1 MVNRLVLENLKHRPI
16 RTILSA
22 AAIGIQVCMVLTL
35 VGVSRGMLE
44 DLARRTQGVGAD
56 IVIRAPGSAII
67 GFSTNFSANVL
78 PFVAKLDHVAGATG
92 ILVQP
97 IGGIDSVTGIDPAG
111 FDAISGGFRY
121 LEGGPLRGP
130 REILA
135 DEVWAR
141 QHHLKAGTTQKLL
154 NTDWRVAGIVEPGK
168 LSRVFAPLAELQELS
183 ANTGKL
189 TAIYVKVDRKE
200 NQAAVIAD
208 LKARLTDYRV
218 YSVEELASLYT
229 VDNVPMLR
237 PFTNVIIGLGL
248 FIGFLVVF
256 LSMYTAVLERTRE
269 IGILK
274 ALGASPGYIV
284 GILMRETALLAAA
297 GAALGILF
305 TYGARWLIAAL
316 VPGIHQVIVPDWWPA
331 AAALA
336 MAGALTGAV
345 YPGLKAARQDAIE
358 ALSYD

>member
-1 MVNRLVLENLKHRPI
+1 
-16 RTILSA
+16 
-22 AAIGIQVCMVLTL
+22 MVLTL

-44 DLARRTQGVGAD
+44 DLAKRSQGVGAD

-78 PFVAKLDHVAGATG
+78 PFVLKLDHIAGATG

-97 IGGIDSVTGIDPAG
+97 IGGIDSLTGIDPAG

-135 DEVWAR
+135 DDIWAR
-141 QHHLKAGTTQKLL
+141 QHNLKAGSTQKLL
-154 NTDWRVAGIVEPGK
+154 NTEWRVAGIVESGK
-168 LSRVFAPLAELQELS
+168 LSRTFAPLGELQELS

-200 NQAAVIAD
+200 NQAAVLAD
-208 LKARLTDYRV
+208 LKAKLTDYRI
-218 YSVEELASLYT
+218 YSIEELSSLYT

-274 ALGASPGYIV
+274 ALGASPAYIV
-284 GILMRETALLAAA
+284 GILLRETALLAAV
-297 GAALGILF
+297 GSVMGIGF
-305 TYGARWLIAAL
+305 AYGTRWLIATL
-316 VPGIHQVIVPDWWPA
+316 VPSINQVIVPDWWGVA
-331 AAALA
+331 AGLA
-336 MAGALTGAV
+336 MAGALIGAV